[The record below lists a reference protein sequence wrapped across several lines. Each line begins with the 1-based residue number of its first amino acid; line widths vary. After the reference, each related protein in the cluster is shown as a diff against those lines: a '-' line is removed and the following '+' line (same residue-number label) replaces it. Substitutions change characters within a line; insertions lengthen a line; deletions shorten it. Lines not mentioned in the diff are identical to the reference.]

1 MTPETLL
8 HAMCKRHGL
17 SVENGRSLL
26 PLVKKALS
34 SPLEL
39 RNRIL
44 FLVDGSL
51 AERARSVDS
60 EKSLW
65 TQLDDD
71 VLKAVARVMHS
82 WTPSSEVLDL
92 GEQTSNGD
100 EGEASES

>member
-26 PLVKKALS
+26 PLVRKALS
-34 SPLEL
+34 SPMEL

-44 FLVDGSL
+44 YLVDGSL
-51 AERARSVDS
+51 AERAKGI
-60 EKSLW
+60 ETENSLW

-82 WTPSSEVLDL
+82 WTPSSDVLDL
-92 GEQTSNGD
+92 GEKYSGND
-100 EGEASES
+100 EGDAAES